1 MAATRSGAS
10 GPRPRGVF
18 FAAAGVCFFEGP
30 RAAVLFAV
38 AAFFVFVR
46 AIILPLGVLLDHG
59 TVPRP
64 PVVLRRNAALPPVH
78 RRAWPRRL
86 ARPAC
91 DFSYLLRLRAAD
103 RPSKPGRWGQDLDQS
118 GDRLTVQNYTVRRLI
133 REAYGLKS
141 DSQII
146 GGPGWIDDRRFDIIA
161 KVDDAEAARMSKM
174 TGEQSDKEWALM
186 LQSLLADRFQ
196 LRVTREERTLPV
208 YALIVARSGPKIK
221 RAPEH
226 RADSQDGDPGIEID
240 WSELTARAASMEA
253 FADSLTSLRDLSS
266 RVVLNRTGLVG
277 DYDFKLDWARD
288 RGDGASQDSPYPA
301 LFEALPE
308 QLGLRL
314 KAERAAV
321 EVVIV
326 EAAKAPTG
334 N

>member
-1 MAATRSGAS
+1 MVQCLGRPSCCGGTRRFPPCIGGLGRAGSLALLAIFPICCASAQQTSVPQSTRQLSFEVAT
-10 GPRPRGVF
+10 V
-18 FAAAGVCFFEGP
+18 
-30 RAAVLFAV
+30 
-38 AAFFVFVR
+38 
-46 AIILPLGVLLDHG
+46 
-59 TVPRP
+59 
-64 PVVLRRNAALPPVH
+64 
-78 RRAWPRRL
+78 
-86 ARPAC
+86 
-91 DFSYLLRLRAAD
+91 